1 MSEAGA
7 YSYSAYSLLEYAN
20 YEYRSQDIFLM
31 PKTPKIDLAAIG
43 SRIKELRGA
52 MRQEELAALLHITQG
67 HLSKIE
73 SGKIAP
79 SIEILVFLSLKFG
92 RPTDWILRGET

>member
-1 MSEAGA
+1 LE
-7 YSYSAYSLLEYAN
+7 YSLLEYAN
-20 YEYRSQDIFLM
+20 YEYKSQVIFLM
-31 PKTPKIDLAAIG
+31 PKIPKIDLAAIG